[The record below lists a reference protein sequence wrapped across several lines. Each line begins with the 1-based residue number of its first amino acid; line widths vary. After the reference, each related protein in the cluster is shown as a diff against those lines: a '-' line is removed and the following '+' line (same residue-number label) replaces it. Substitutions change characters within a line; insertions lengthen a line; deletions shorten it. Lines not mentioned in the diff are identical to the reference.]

1 MDTGMT
7 ELVLGGEG
15 LIGASLVS
23 ALRCAGHRVIS
34 LDLRSGYDLR
44 FADDASF
51 VACDR
56 VWFLAWD
63 TGGAK
68 YIGDTRAQHGIY
80 VNNCQLS
87 SKVFDILARVNK
99 PFLFVTSQLAGQPN
113 AYGLTKLLAEHWAAR
128 LGGKVARLWNVYGWE
143 RPDVKSHV
151 VPDLVLSGLIK
162 GRVCC
167 RTNGEERRRFLYKD
181 DCASALIRLFDGPRA
196 TADIGGSDWL
206 TVRDVAEE
214 IGRQLGVG
222 VDLGQSES
230 IEVMVIPED
239 RLPDWQPTVTLSAG
253 IARVIADAREY
264 LMHANA
270 ATTDGVSPEIFA
282 AAPWGDIRRGALKN
296 SVS

>member
-7 ELVLGGEG
+7 ELVLGGDG

-23 ALRCAGHRVIS
+23 ALRSEGHRVIS

-44 FADDASF
+44 FADDAPF

-87 SKVFDILARVNK
+87 SKVFDILARIDK

-162 GRVCC
+162 GR
-167 RTNGEERRRFLYKD
+167 
-181 DCASALIRLFDGPRA
+181 
-196 TADIGGSDWL
+196 
-206 TVRDVAEE
+206 
-214 IGRQLGVG
+214 
-222 VDLGQSES
+222 
-230 IEVMVIPED
+230 
-239 RLPDWQPTVTLSAG
+239 
-253 IARVIADAREY
+253 
-264 LMHANA
+264 
-270 ATTDGVSPEIFA
+270 
-282 AAPWGDIRRGALKN
+282 
-296 SVS
+296 